1 MSPVCRTEQRT
12 CEGRSQ
18 PPPQW
23 CLNAPAWL
31 SLSVSPQPCPAGLG
45 RAPCMGND
53 DVRPLLGYP
62 HFVPWALENLCPRVR
77 RGLRGEISPGAGSLC
92 GTRALG
98 SARQLDSALARKIP
112 ETDQEQASGSCPVVQ
127 DRPSGHSW
135 RQEQTRTHTLVS
147 LTMTVTGTVS
157 NVNRSRPHTPGLA
170 SEERVRLGGAT
181 LQTEAMRGGWQE
193 AGVPVQHRVPVS
205 MPGPAQPRRSPS
217 AIPHPGLWG
226 TAKPFRMCR
235 DPQTL

>member
-1 MSPVCRTEQRT
+1 MWRSKPCPLSAGQQRT

-18 PPPQW
+18 PPPLW
-23 CLNAPAWL
+23 CLNAPAWP

-45 RAPCMGND
+45 RAPCVGDD

-92 GTRALG
+92 GTWALG

-147 LTMTVTGTVS
+147 STMTMTCILSPARCQMSTDHVPTHLDWPAKKGS
-157 NVNRSRPHTPGLA
+157 GWEEPLCRQRP
-170 SEERVRLGGAT
+170 
-181 LQTEAMRGGWQE
+181 
-193 AGVPVQHRVPVS
+193 
-205 MPGPAQPRRSPS
+205 
-217 AIPHPGLWG
+217 
-226 TAKPFRMCR
+226 
-235 DPQTL
+235 